1 MFVTT
6 LQTYYN
12 VNFRG
17 CQLFYG
23 IYFKNNVFTTTF
35 LYDII
40 LLGGDIMNTRL
51 KLLRKTLKKTQP
63 EFGKLCG
70 KSRDAIATYES
81 GRVIPDD
88 AFIKVVCL
96 TFNVNEDWLRTG
108 AGDMFIKSEDDLF
121 EAFAEKYKLDE
132 QEQALARY
140 CLSMTHEERQLLIKH
155 ILNMADAIRGKQ
167 KFSQVLKPD
176 KELTVDEKLERIRPQ
191 LEAAEKGKISTAST
205 TTNGQGNEDKAV

>member
-1 MFVTT
+1 M
-6 LQTYYN
+6 
-12 VNFRG
+12 
-17 CQLFYG
+17 
-23 IYFKNNVFTTTF
+23 FTTTF

-108 AGDMFIKSEDDLF
+108 NGDMFVKTEDDLF
-121 EAFAEKYKLDE
+121 EAFAEKYNLDE
-132 QEQALARY
+132 GEQALAKY
-140 CLSMTHEERQLLIKH
+140 CLSMTHEERQFLIQH

-167 KFSQVLKPD
+167 KLKQSLKPD

-191 LEAAEKGKISTAST
+191 LEAAQKGKISTAST
-205 TTNGQGNEDKAV
+205 TTNSPDNEDKAV

>member
-1 MFVTT
+1 MD
-6 LQTYYN
+6 Y
-12 VNFRG
+12 RG
-17 CQLFYG
+17 CQLFLRK
-23 IYFKNNVFTTTF
+23 IFFIFVFTTTF

-40 LLGGDIMNTRL
+40 FLRGDMMNTRL

-63 EFGKLCG
+63 EFGRLCG

-81 GRVIPDD
+81 GRVTPDD

-96 TFNVNEDWLRTG
+96 TFNVNEEWLRTG
-108 AGDMFIKSEDDLF
+108 AGDMFIKSENDLF
-121 EAFAEKYKLDE
+121 EVFAEKYKLDE

-167 KFSQVLKPD
+167 KFSQALKPD
-176 KELTVDEKLERIRPQ
+176 KELSVDEKLERIRPQ
-191 LEAAEKGKISTAST
+191 LEAAQKGKIFTAST
-205 TTNGQGNEDKAV
+205 TTNGQDNEDKVV